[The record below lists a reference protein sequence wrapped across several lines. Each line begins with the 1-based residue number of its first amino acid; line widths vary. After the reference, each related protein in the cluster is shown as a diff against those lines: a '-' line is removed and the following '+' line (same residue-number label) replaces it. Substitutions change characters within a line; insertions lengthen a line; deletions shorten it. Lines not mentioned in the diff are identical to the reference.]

1 MAAGWCG
8 WREGKKPYDSFRLR
22 RRRTNSSASICA
34 HFKQADEHA
43 KFVPSC
49 KHGERRDGL
58 CDEQRGL
65 VRPAIS
71 RRFAVLG
78 APGSAGGSAFPAAAL
93 LDQKYIQCRVF
104 WQDTL
109 IGCAT
114 LGRISQLFG

>member
-1 MAAGWCG
+1 MAAGWCR

-71 RRFAVLG
+71 RRSPFWELPVLPEVPRFPRPLFLTKNTSNAVYFG
-78 APGSAGGSAFPAAAL
+78 KIRL
-93 LDQKYIQCRVF
+93 LD
-104 WQDTL
+104 
-109 IGCAT
+109 A
-114 LGRISQLFG
+114 QL